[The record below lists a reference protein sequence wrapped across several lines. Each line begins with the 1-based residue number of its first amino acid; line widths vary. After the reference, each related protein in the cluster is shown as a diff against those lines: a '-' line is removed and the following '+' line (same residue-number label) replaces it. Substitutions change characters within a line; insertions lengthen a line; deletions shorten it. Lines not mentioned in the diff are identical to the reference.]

1 MKITRRAENVNSD
14 TQIVHSTVV
23 LKFIVNGGSY
33 FKTKFCGLAKC
44 ASGLHVV

>member
-1 MKITRRAENVNSD
+1 MKITRRTENLNSD
-14 TQIVHSTVV
+14 TQMVYSKVV

-33 FKTKFCGLAKC
+33 FKTKFWGLAKC

>member
-1 MKITRRAENVNSD
+1 MKITRRAENCNSD

-23 LKFIVNGGSY
+23 LNFIVNGGSY
-33 FKTKFCGLAKC
+33 FKTKFFGIAKC

>member
-1 MKITRRAENVNSD
+1 MKITYRAEHINCD

-23 LKFIVNGGSY
+23 LNFIVNGGSY
-33 FKTKFCGLAKC
+33 FKTKLFGLAKC